1 MSGQLNLEAAAAE
14 LCNQR
19 GFEFRGPL
27 GQGAFKSAYL
37 AAYNSQQF
45 ALKLAVAAGATQ
57 RLVREARA
65 LQECSHGSIAQLLQA
80 YPHVIPGG
88 MELWVVCEE
97 YLAGGTL
104 EFRRTRGVLSP
115 KDTRAIGIS
124 IAEALEHLHEKR
136 LVHRDIKP
144 ANIMFRDDSN
154 SYPVLTDFGIVRML
168 DQPSLTQA
176 FAQMGPGTPA
186 YAAPEQL
193 TNDKAL
199 IDWRTD
205 QFDLAIVL
213 AECLL
218 GHHPFLAPGQ
228 TIPEAIMA
236 VAARH
241 EMPAE
246 NAARLAALGFGALGT
261 ALKPWPIAR
270 FRKPSD
276 FLVSLKTSS

>member
-1 MSGQLNLEAAAAE
+1 
-14 LCNQR
+14 
-19 GFEFRGPL
+19 
-27 GQGAFKSAYL
+27 
-37 AAYNSQQF
+37 
-45 ALKLAVAAGATQ
+45 
-57 RLVREARA
+57 
-65 LQECSHGSIAQLLQA
+65 
-80 YPHVIPGG
+80 
-88 MELWVVCEE
+88 
-97 YLAGGTL
+97 
-104 EFRRTRGVLSP
+104 
-115 KDTRAIGIS
+115 
-124 IAEALEHLHEKR
+124 
-136 LVHRDIKP
+136 
-144 ANIMFRDDSN
+144 MFRDRSN
-154 SYPVLTDFGIVRML
+154 AHPVLTDFGIVRML
-168 DQPSLTQA
+168 NQPTLTQA

-218 GHHPFLAPGQ
+218 GHHPFLASGK

-246 NAARLAALGFGALGT
+246 NAARLAALGFGALRT

-270 FRKPSD
+270 FRNPSD
-276 FLVSLKTSS
+276 FLESLKTSS

>member
-1 MSGQLNLEAAAAE
+1 MSGQLNLDAVAAE

-37 AAYNSQQF
+37 AVFNSQQF
-45 ALKLAVAAGATQ
+45 ALKLAVAAGAAQ

-65 LQECSHGSIAQLLQA
+65 LQECSHDSIARLLQA
-80 YPHVIPGG
+80 HPHVIPGG
-88 MELWVVCEE
+88 LELWVVCEE

-104 EFRRTRGVLSP
+104 ESRRARGVLSP
-115 KDTRAIGIS
+115 ADTRAIGVS
-124 IAEALEHLHEKR
+124 LAEVLGHLHEKR

-144 ANIMFRDDSN
+144 ANIMFRDGSN

-168 DQPSLTQA
+168 DQPTLTQA

-218 GHHPFLAPGQ
+218 GHHPFLTPGKA
-228 TIPEAIMA
+228 IPEAIMA
-236 VAARH
+236 VAARQ
-241 EMPAE
+241 EIPAE
-246 NAARLAALGFGALGT
+246 NAARLVALGFGALGK

-270 FRKPSD
+270 FRRPSD
-276 FLVSLKTSS
+276 FLESLKTSS

>member
-1 MSGQLNLEAAAAE
+1 MNGRFNLDAAAAD

-37 AAYNSQQF
+37 AAFNSQQF
-45 ALKLAVAAGATQ
+45 ALKLAVVAGAAE
-57 RLVREARA
+57 RLVRETRA
-65 LQECSHGSIAQLLQA
+65 LQECSHGSIARLLQA
-80 YPHVIPGG
+80 HPHVIPGG
-88 MELWVVCEE
+88 IELWVVCEE

-104 EFRRTRGVLSP
+104 ESRLARGVLSP
-115 KDTRAIGIS
+115 AETRSIGVS
-124 IAEALEHLHEKR
+124 LAEVLGHLHEKR

-144 ANIMFRDDSN
+144 ANIMFRDGSN

-168 DQPSLTQA
+168 DQPTLTQA

-193 TNDKAL
+193 NNEKAL

-205 QFDLAIVL
+205 QFGLAIVL

-218 GHHPFLAPGQ
+218 GHHPFLIPGK
-228 TIPEAIMA
+228 TIPEAIMV
-236 VAARH
+236 VAARQ
-241 EMPAE
+241 EMPVE
-246 NAARLAALGFGALGT
+246 NATRLTALGFRTLER

-270 FRKPSD
+270 FRWPAD
-276 FLVSLKTSS
+276 FLESLKTAS